1 MELSSKFRLNNEYD
15 LEAGPVPV
23 STDDTFNESTIDP
36 DLLHETTES
45 ENQSGNKIRLL
56 TYNIFLR
63 PPPVHTNGCDFK
75 EARLKIFC
83 ET

>member
-1 MELSSKFRLNNEYD
+1 MELSSKYRLKNDD
-15 LEAGPVPV
+15 LEAGPIPV
-23 STDDTFNESTIDP
+23 STDDTHVESTVDP
-36 DLLHETTES
+36 NLHQETMES
-45 ENQSGNKIRLL
+45 QNQLGHKIRLL

-63 PPPVHTNGCDFK
+63 PPPVHTNGCDYK